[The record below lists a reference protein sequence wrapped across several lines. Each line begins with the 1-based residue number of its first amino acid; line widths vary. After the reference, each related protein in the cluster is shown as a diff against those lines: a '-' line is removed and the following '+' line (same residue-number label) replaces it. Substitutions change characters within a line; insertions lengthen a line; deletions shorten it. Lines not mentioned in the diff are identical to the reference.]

1 MRNQIIS
8 GTLMSTQ
15 ASVTGILVFNRPILL
30 NMVYRGMVK
39 ATGGS
44 TRTSSTNRSLAA
56 SARSES
62 PPGQDIG
69 GADSHDQRQ
78 RQGAQRGLQAVDGGL
93 AEALADKQLIKC
105 SMVRDCGIRE
115 ICPCISDVGRMAMAT
130 SQ

>member
-44 TRTSSTNRSLAA
+44 TRTSST
-56 SARSES
+56 
-62 PPGQDIG
+62 Q
-69 GADSHDQRQ
+69 
-78 RQGAQRGLQAVDGGL
+78 
-93 AEALADKQLIKC
+93 
-105 SMVRDCGIRE
+105 
-115 ICPCISDVGRMAMAT
+115 
-130 SQ
+130 